1 MSKKIGLIAKQIKE
15 IEMDLTIDKLKSK
28 KAIVLI
34 LVFFVLKCF
43 SQEHKKIDVFLEN
56 LDVIENDSCCF
67 LVSLKNLSKNNEV
80 LLVNKRYVFLDNNIY
95 IHEYNVSF
103 DTLIVSFITI
113 DTLYV
118 VSVVGDNSEMEKQL
132 FYRSENEFVLRRKQ
146 KVNVSIRIPEKTCKT
161 IRCLKL
167 YIYNKKQFP
176 QIYQVEI
183 IKTMIEND
191 KQIKK

>member
-1 MSKKIGLIAKQIKE
+1 MRLIVDNLKCKK
-15 IEMDLTIDKLKSK
+15 T
-28 KAIVLI
+28 IVLI
-34 LVFFVLKCF
+34 LFLFVLKCF
-43 SQEHKKIDVFLEN
+43 SQEQNKIDVFLEK
-56 LDVIENDSCCF
+56 LDVIENDSCYF
-67 LVSLKNLSKNNEV
+67 LVSLKNLSRNNEV
-80 LLVNKRYVFLDNNIY
+80 LLVNKRYVFSDNNIY

-118 VSVVGDNSEMEKQL
+118 MNVAGNNSEMKKQL
-132 FYRSENEFVLRRKQ
+132 FYKSDNEFVLRRKQ
-146 KVNVSIRIPEKTCKT
+146 KVNVSIKIPEKTCKT
-161 IRCLKL
+161 IKYLKL

-183 IKTMIEND
+183 IKTMTEND